1 MKQKASFT
9 RLIQLW
15 GIIFLIG
22 TGASIIAIDVIGSYR
37 DSSFRADQMRT
48 NHIARQKRIIKQ
60 EVLRVVDRINYEKT
74 QSAALTRT
82 KIKARVYEAY
92 SIAQNIYQQNKT
104 TKTAAEI
111 QQMILDAL
119 SPIRFENGSGYYFV
133 VRLDGRVMFVA
144 DKPEMAGINFLEER
158 DKFVQYGS
166 KNTIKSIKQSG
177 EGFYEYRWTKPNA
190 TGNAFEKITFVKRI
204 EPYDWYIGAGLYV
217 DGVEEQIKADLLSA
231 ISRIRF
237 GEQGYVFINRM
248 NGDVLVSNGHLFFGK
263 KKLWEV
269 FNKNPKKMKGI
280 FDKAHKAALTPEGD
294 YIYYSFV
301 KLTAFDKE
309 SPKASFIHGIPGL
322 QWFVGAGVYLD
333 DVETDIAL
341 MQAELH
347 DRIKAKMLCFILVA
361 MGIVALFLFWFSRLN
376 RRLKY
381 DFNLFS
387 SFFHR
392 AAFSYELIDRDLV
405 QFDEL
410 DRMAENAN
418 KMLWDRKHVEEA
430 LRESEEKF
438 RGLVESSCDWIWE
451 LNAEG
456 LFRYASPQVEV
467 LLGYRPEEILGKTPF
482 DLMPPEEL
490 VRIKKV
496 FKNLME
502 KGKPIVMIENAC
514 LHKDG
519 RLVVLETSGVPVFDD
534 TGKII
539 GYRGIDRDITERK
552 RAEEELRHLRNYLSN
567 IIDSMPSVIVG
578 VDPAGKVTQWN
589 NEAQR
594 ITGISSDAAMGRSL
608 EQAFPR
614 LGAEMERMHE
624 AIRTREAQIDSRQV
638 RKEGGETRYEDVSVY
653 PLVANGVE
661 GAVIRVDDVTE
672 QVRIE
677 EMIVQSEK
685 MLSVGGLAAGMA
697 HEINNPLSGMMQT
710 AEVLT
715 NRLTRNDL
723 PANIKA
729 AEETGVTM
737 AAIQTFMEK
746 RKIID
751 MLGHIRKSGSRAA
764 EIVSNMLFFARKSN
778 SSWPSHNLAD
788 LLDRILELAGTDYDL
803 KKKYDFRRIKIVRE
817 YDNDLPLVPC
827 ESGKIQQVLLNILR
841 NGAEAMQEYSK
852 GSRQEP
858 PCFVLRLA
866 YERETGMV
874 RLEIEDNG
882 PGMDKKTRR
891 RVFEPFFTTKPTGS
905 GTGIG
910 LSISYF
916 IITENHNGEMRVE
929 STSGGGTKFIISLP
943 VERRPA

>member
-1 MKQKASFT
+1 MKKKTSFT

-37 DSSFRADQMRT
+37 DCSFRADQMRT
-48 NHIARQKRIIKQ
+48 NHIDYQRRIIKQ
-60 EVLRVVDRINYEKT
+60 EVLRVVDMINYEKA
-74 QSAALTRT
+74 QSTALTRT

-92 SIAQNIYQQNKT
+92 AIAQNIYQQNKS

-119 SPIRFENGSGYYFV
+119 RPIRFENGTGYYFV
-133 VRLDGRVMFVA
+133 VRLDGMMMLFA
-144 DKPEMAGINFLEER
+144 DKPEMEGSNFCDVR
-158 DKFVQYGS
+158 DSRGQYGC
-166 KNTIKSIKQSG
+166 KDMTEIVKQSG
-177 EGFYEYRWTKPNA
+177 EGFYEYHLTKPNV
-190 TGNAFEKITFVKRI
+190 TGNFFEKIAFVKRI
-204 EPYDWYIGAGLYV
+204 EPYGWYIGAGLYV
-217 DGVEEQIKADLLSA
+217 DEIEEQIKADLLST

-237 GEQGYVFINRM
+237 GEQGYVFILRF
-248 NGDVLVSNGHLFFGK
+248 NGDSLVLNGHLISGT

-269 FNKNPKKMKGI
+269 FNKNPEKTKGI
-280 FDKAHKAALTPEGD
+280 FDKLCKAALKPEGD
-294 YIYYSFV
+294 YIYYSHI
-301 KLTAFDKE
+301 KLTTRDKE
-309 SPKASFIHGIPGL
+309 SPKASFVYGIPDL
-322 QWFVGAGVYLD
+322 QWLVGAGVYLD

-347 DRIKAKMLCFILVA
+347 ERIKVKILCFILIA
-361 MGIVALFLFWFSRLN
+361 MSIIGLFLFWFSRLN
-376 RRLKY
+376 RRFKD

-392 AAFSYELIDRDLV
+392 AAFSYELIDRDQV

-410 DRMAENAN
+410 DLMAENAN
-418 KMLWDRKHVEEA
+418 KMLW
-430 LRESEEKF
+430 
-438 RGLVESSCDWIWE
+438 
-451 LNAEG
+451 
-456 LFRYASPQVEV
+456 
-467 LLGYRPEEILGKTPF
+467 
-482 DLMPPEEL
+482 
-490 VRIKKV
+490 
-496 FKNLME
+496 
-502 KGKPIVMIENAC
+502 
-514 LHKDG
+514 
-519 RLVVLETSGVPVFDD
+519 
-534 TGKII
+534 
-539 GYRGIDRDITERK
+539 ERK
-552 RAEEELRHLRNYLSN
+552 RSEEELRQLRNYLSN

-578 VDPAGKVTQWN
+578 VDPDGKVTQWN
-589 NEAQR
+589 NAAQR
-594 ITGISSDAAMGRSL
+594 ITGISSDAALGRPL

-614 LGAEMERMHE
+614 LASRMERMRE
-624 AIRTREAQIDSRQV
+624 AIRTRETQIDSRQV

-677 EMIVQSEK
+677 EMMVQSEK

-729 AEETGVTM
+729 AEETGITM
-737 AAIQTFMEK
+737 EAIRTFMEK

-751 MLGHIRKSGSRAA
+751 MLSHIRESGSRAA

-778 SSWPSHNLAD
+778 SSWPSHSLAD
-788 LLDRILELAGTDYDL
+788 LLDQIVELAGTDYDL

-858 PCFVLRLA
+858 HCFVLRLA

-874 RLEIEDNG
+874 RIEIEDNG
-882 PGMDKKTRR
+882 PGMDEEIRR

-916 IITENHNGEMRVE
+916 IITENHNGEMSVE
-929 STSGGGTKFIISLP
+929 STSGEGTKFIIGLP